1 MGRNEWLGPGGMWA
15 VLKLGYVDAQLKES
29 YLNREFLGSL
39 SNELSI
45 LFAIER
51 PTFIS
56 AAVSCKTQCG
66 GDRRCIGLEICQ
78 IQEHLYQ
85 CRACCGWKKL
95 GQEMANKNLADCGYF
110 QMVDDN
116 HKRYVNVAV
125 GKPTSMSST
134 INNYQLPRNA
144 VDGVVLCRLIDLSHS
159 RSEQN
164 PWLKIDLQGLFDIL
178 SVLIYARQDCCGT
191 LRKILPCNVSCVSK
205 LITTD
210 ELLILII

>member
-1 MGRNEWLGPGGMWA
+1 MTNWSNISHSSTVVDMETCSFSFFLFC
-15 VLKLGYVDAQLKES
+15 LCFKLGYVDAQLKES

-110 QMVDDN
+110 QMV
-116 HKRYVNVAV
+116 
-125 GKPTSMSST
+125 
-134 INNYQLPRNA
+134 
-144 VDGVVLCRLIDLSHS
+144 
-159 RSEQN
+159 
-164 PWLKIDLQGLFDIL
+164 
-178 SVLIYARQDCCGT
+178 
-191 LRKILPCNVSCVSK
+191 NVSF
-205 LITTD
+205 
-210 ELLILII
+210 